1 MASKKSRSKA
11 KQSRSSGNP
20 SNYSQLY
27 KGDSSGVPVAKGSS
41 TKTTAAATA
50 ATVETNDTVNWQ
62 TEYAYVFKD
71 LRTLFI
77 VSLVLFAA
85 MLVIG
90 FFI

>member
-1 MASKKSRSKA
+1 MASKKSRSKS

-27 KGDSSGVPVAKGSS
+27 KGDASGVAVVEGPK
-41 TKTTAAATA
+41 TKTK
-50 ATVETNDTVNWQ
+50 ATVAPVETDDTVNWQ

-71 LRTLFI
+71 LRFLFI
-77 VSLVLFAA
+77 VSLLLFAG

>member
-27 KGDSSGVPVAKGSS
+27 KGDSSGVTVAEGPS
-41 TKTTAAATA
+41 TKAVAAAP
-50 ATVETNDTVNWQ
+50 VETNDTVNWQ

-71 LRTLFI
+71 LRFLFI
-77 VSLVLFAA
+77 VSLLLFAG